1 MTYMIVEKYRSGK
14 SKDVYHRFDEKGRM
28 LPDDVTYINSWIS
41 EDLTTC
47 YQVLEAPGIEK
58 IDEWIS
64 NWNDLVDFEVIPVI
78 SSAQAKKKMQ
88 GDSTIY
94 VLQYG
99 RYNIFLRVCLTVD
112 IYKKVIEYILIKSA
126 AERIHKFFLPTC

>member
-1 MTYMIVEKYRSGK
+1 MIAQGNRRKSKTNNHPAPDLSGLTDLCVMTYMIVEKYRSGK
-14 SKDVYHRFDEKGRM
+14 SKDVYHRFAERGRM

-58 IDEWIS
+58 IEEWIS

-78 SSAQAKKKMQ
+78 SSAQAKEKIA
-88 GDSTIY
+88 G
-94 VLQYG
+94 
-99 RYNIFLRVCLTVD
+99 
-112 IYKKVIEYILIKSA
+112 
-126 AERIHKFFLPTC
+126 